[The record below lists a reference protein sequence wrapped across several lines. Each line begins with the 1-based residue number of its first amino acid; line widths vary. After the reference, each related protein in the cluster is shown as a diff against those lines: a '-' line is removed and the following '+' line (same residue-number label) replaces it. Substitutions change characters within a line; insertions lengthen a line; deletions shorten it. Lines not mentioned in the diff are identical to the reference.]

1 MVEADASKCDR
12 EATMLDLSLLTVPGC
27 PNGPVMLERL
37 AEVLADYPD
46 ARVTRLVVHDEA
58 DALRLG
64 LHGSP
69 TLLVNGID
77 PFSAPGNP
85 ASVSCRVYRDEYGQS
100 QGAPSVAALRLA
112 LQQAAGAPARP
123 AVPDAV
129 GRAGLGRLAP
139 AEGGLRAVQQRV
151 LRSFAQ
157 TGEPPAM
164 TELDQAAARYS
175 TDGRAVL
182 ALLHAAD
189 FLRLDA
195 AGAISAAY
203 PFSAVPTPH
212 VVQIGHGPAVFSMC
226 AIDALGIAAMVGRS
240 VTICSAEP
248 GTGTAVTVTV
258 PAGRG
263 RAIWQPKGA
272 LVYAGRQDAC
282 GTCAARDAAVPS
294 VAADVCC
301 GFINFFASRAS
312 AAAWSTAHPEVTGQI
327 LSQRKALTAGIQIFG
342 SLLRA
347 GP

>member
-1 MVEADASKCDR
+1 
-12 EATMLDLSLLTVPGC
+12 MLDLSLLTVPGC

-77 PFSAPGNP
+77 PFSAPGDP
-85 ASVSCRVYRDEYGQS
+85 ASVSCRVYRGWAWIRPPLNPPSGRGEGRNGRRT
-100 QGAPSVAALRLA
+100 QGAVDGRSGPGAL
-112 LQQAAGAPARP
+112 AGP
-123 AVPDAV
+123 
-129 GRAGLGRLAP
+129 P

-226 AIDALGIAAMVGRS
+226 PIDALGVAAMVGRS

-248 GTGTAVTVTV
+248 GTGIAVTVTV

-272 LVYAGRQDAC
+272 LVYVGRQDAC
-282 GTCAARDAAVPS
+282 GTCAARDVAVPS

-312 AAAWSTAHPEVTGQI
+312 AAAWAAAHPARQARCSG
-327 LSQRKALTAGIQIFG
+327 A
-342 SLLRA
+342 
-347 GP
+347 

>member
-1 MVEADASKCDR
+1 
-12 EATMLDLSLLTVPGC
+12 MLELSLLTVPGC

-37 AEVLADYPD
+37 TEVLADYPD
-46 ARVTRLVVHDEA
+46 ARVTRQVVQDEA
-58 DALRLG
+58 DALRPG
-64 LHGSP
+64 WHGSP

-77 PFSAPGNP
+77 PFPAPGTP
-85 ASVSCRVYRDEYGQS
+85 ASMSCRMYRDEYGQN

-112 LQQAAGAPARP
+112 LQQAARVPARP
-123 AVPDAV
+123 AVPDAA

-164 TELDQAAARYS
+164 TELDQAAARYG

-212 VVQIGHGPAVFSMC
+212 VARIEHGPAVFCMC
-226 AIDALGIAAMVGRS
+226 AIDALGIAAMVGRP
-240 VTICSAEP
+240 VMICSAEP
-248 GTGTAVTVTV
+248 STGTAVTVTV

-263 RAIWQPKGA
+263 RAVWEPKGA
-272 LVYAGRQDAC
+272 LVYAGRQEAC
-282 GTCAARDAAVPS
+282 GTCVAPDAAVPS

-301 GFINFFASRAS
+301 GFINFFASRKR
-312 AAAWSTAHPEVTGQI
+312 AAAWAAAHPEVTGQI
-327 LSQRKALTAGIQIFG
+327 LSQRQALTAGIQIFG

-347 GP
+347 RP